1 MNITSLLN
9 WLNNHKRMVIAAL
22 SLCNSVKLPDGWRIE
37 KSGILPGMVKITSQD
52 KVTFPATHESG
63 EFEIG
68 WI

>member
-1 MNITSLLN
+1 MNISDLLH

-22 SLCNSVKLPDGWRIE
+22 AMYNSVKLPSGWRVE
-37 KSGILPGMVKITSQD
+37 KSGVMPGMVKITSHD